1 MNLFTKRLALLSA
14 AVIGTG
20 AIASVATGATFALF
34 SSSAATNLSQT
45 YSAGTVTLGGSTTDA
60 VTLSNIVPGDCSYQG
75 SGPYSWTIAPCDN
88 LDNTASYTLNYSGKA
103 PAFVGVDLTFTATG
117 NLPLWDPNNSNGGL
131 EVRVGTLNQYD
142 QVSDI
147 LDGIGAGGYPFASA
161 DLTCSGTTTTTCTAT
176 IDNIELPVGG
186 TSGVTPD
193 YGNVIWAGGDSQ
205 TLYVDWLF
213 QNGTSD
219 NQFQGESATV
229 TIQGHAVQAG
239 GGNTTLV
246 VNGNSAANGF
256 STQYPPNKC
265 DSANLTTY
273 NSSVQNPTQSY
284 SYLPTAPTAEFGG
297 GVNYAC
303 PSSW

>member
-1 MNLFTKRLALLSA
+1 
-14 AVIGTG
+14 
-20 AIASVATGATFALF
+20 VATGATFALF

-103 PAFVGVDLTFTATG
+103 PAFVGVDLTFTATVIFRCG
-117 NLPLWDPNNSNGGL
+117 IEQLQRGL

-193 YGNVIWAGGDSQ
+193 YGNVIWAGAIRRPSTWTGCSRTGPATTSSRVSRRPSQ
-205 TLYVDWLF
+205 
-213 QNGTSD
+213 SR
-219 NQFQGESATV
+219 ATRW
-229 TIQGHAVQAG
+229 QAG